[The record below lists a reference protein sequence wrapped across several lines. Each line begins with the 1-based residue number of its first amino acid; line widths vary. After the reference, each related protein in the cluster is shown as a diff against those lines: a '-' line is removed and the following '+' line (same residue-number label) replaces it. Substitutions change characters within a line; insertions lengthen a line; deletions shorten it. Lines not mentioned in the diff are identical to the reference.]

1 MKDITLNITEVQYHY
16 LKSLA
21 EAEVRS
27 VEQLLYILLHKGAEW
42 HFMESDISLEVLPHD
57 YTKHEQEQ
65 YMDPERITTIR
76 RTGHE
81 GFDGFAP
88 TLNFAQQAIDMPLA
102 RQRDEERDLAAELI
116 QLAEYNELLEKRRDE
131 HTSKVSEE
139 LDEFRQQKQANE
151 ESND

>member
-76 RTGHE
+76 RTCLLYTS
-81 GFDGFAP
+81 P
-88 TLNFAQQAIDMPLA
+88 SP
-102 RQRDEERDLAAELI
+102 RD
-116 QLAEYNELLEKRRDE
+116 
-131 HTSKVSEE
+131 V
-139 LDEFRQQKQANE
+139 E
-151 ESND
+151 ESRMPSSA